1 MDCFRGL
8 FATLA
13 KSCLAAALLF
23 GPVPDAL
30 SADEDKAQEA
40 LHNFDRAMLS
50 ILRRSQAELTA
61 GTRPVMLIARD
72 VTVVSEKGEKTY
84 PRDGRGYNELKT
96 VSHVLLGII
105 GAVTPWPQDAA
116 GKARM
121 RTELDVVKAE
131 IAVFLPAID
140 GLDLPVDTRAR
151 QREML
156 GMAGAFVDRALSGEE
171 LTRTEVSAAINT
183 MRPVWAANMRE
194 AARTEL
200 EALHR
205 AVSSARKDLS
215 AEEWNRLY
223 VVSHGGPDVRAVNVV
238 RLYLQRVMPAK
249 MDAGKVLFAV
259 DTHGK
264 ENMIDYAGYVR
275 MQRIVGAWA
284 FGDPKRMEVDLLGYE
299 AGAILDEIIPAPPPE
314 SGYLQ

>member
-1 MDCFRGL
+1 MDCFKGL
-8 FATLA
+8 CATLA

-30 SADEDKAQEA
+30 SADGGKAQEA
-40 LHNFDRAMLS
+40 LRNFDRAMLS
-50 ILRRSQAELTA
+50 ILRRSQTELTA
-61 GTRPVMLIARD
+61 RTRPVMLIARD
-72 VTVVSEKGEKTY
+72 VTVVSEAGERTY
-84 PRDGRGYNELKT
+84 RRDGRGYDELKT

-105 GAVTPWPQDAA
+105 GAVTPWPQDDA
-116 GKARM
+116 GNARM
-121 RTELDVVKAE
+121 KTELGVVKAE
-131 IAVFLPAID
+131 IAAFLPAID
-140 GLDLPVDTRAR
+140 GLDLPEDTRAR
-151 QREML
+151 QRDML
-156 GMAGAFVDRALSGEE
+156 GMAAAFIDRALSGGE
-171 LTRTEVSAAINT
+171 LTRTEVSAAINS
-183 MRPVWAANMRE
+183 MRPVWAANMRA

-200 EALHR
+200 DALHR
-205 AVSSARKDLS
+205 AVSSAREDLS
-215 AEEWNRLY
+215 ADDWNRLY

-249 MDAGKVLFAV
+249 MDAGQVLFAV

-264 ENMIDYAGYVR
+264 ENMIDFAGYVR

-314 SGYLQ
+314 SAYLR